1 MLRNAIPFARVP
13 LAAAVRR
20 SLTLSLG
27 GMLCIAPLAVLA
39 QEEENVDNGTTVVT
53 ATALKVDTPEVET
66 PRAISTVDAEELE
79 TRAVNKY
86 DETFQYRSGVV
97 SQPYGDDN
105 NTDWFFLRG
114 FSAENSTYQ
123 DGLRLFRS
131 GGYFWWMNEPFGI
144 ERVDLLKGPASILY
158 GEAPPGGVI
167 NAISK
172 RPTDEAQGTL
182 EIEAGNQDH
191 RQVGIDVSG
200 PVGERDDMRYRMV
213 GLYRDGEGELE
224 GSEKE
229 RYYFAPS
236 LEVDLSEDT
245 SVTFLASVQKD
256 EGVPTTGFFP
266 AYGTL
271 NSTPF
276 GEIDRDTNLGQPDYD
291 KVEQQQTSFGYELE
305 HQLNDTWEFQQNARY
320 SRLDLEL
327 RTVYPDSYIT
337 PPRDITRGVV
347 DRDGDYDAFNIDN
360 RFIARTYTDNTENT
374 LLLGA
379 GYQELNLDYANAD
392 SFRTL
397 GDGSSY
403 FTSID
408 TVDLFNPDYS
418 AFTAPDTGDPTRHE
432 VERNQ
437 LGVYAQNQLRI
448 ADKWIFL
455 AGARYD
461 TVESSDDFSDS
472 SGRSS
477 EGYDDEQLSL
487 TAGAMYLGDNG
498 VSPYLSYSESFTP
511 VAGIGPDGES
521 YEPLEGRQME
531 AGLKVAPLNFDGYLT
546 LAAFDVEEENTL
558 ISTGAPVQEQV
569 GERRSQGVEVEGVSY
584 LTDNLKL
591 TASYTYTDTRYDV
604 NDAQRDERA
613 PFVPYHMASAWLD
626 YDFAGDL
633 SGLSVGGGVRYMGE
647 TVPSADSGID
657 REVSSATLYDAM
669 ASYDINDNWTAQMNV
684 NNLTDEKYVSGC
696 DYYCYYGASRSVV
709 GSLKYNW

>member
-1 MLRNAIPFARVP
+1 MLQKTHPFPRRP
-13 LAAAVRR
+13 LPVAMRR

-27 GMLCIAPLAVLA
+27 SVLSFAPLAALA
-39 QEEENVDNGTTVVT
+39 QEESVDTGTTVVT

-66 PRAISTVDAEELE
+66 PRAMSTVGAEELE

-123 DGLRLFRS
+123 DGLRLFRT
-131 GGYFWWMNEPFGI
+131 GGYFWWMNEPFGV

-213 GLYRDGEGELE
+213 GLYRDGEGELD

-236 LEVDLSEDT
+236 LAVDFSEDT
-245 SVTFLASVQKD
+245 TVTFLASVQKD

-271 NSTPF
+271 NDTPF
-276 GEIDRDTNLGQPDYD
+276 GKIDRDTNLGQPDYD
-291 KVEQQQTSFGYELE
+291 RLDQQQTSLGYELE
-305 HQLNDTWEFQQNARY
+305 HQINDTWEFQQNARY
-320 SRLDLEL
+320 SHLDLEL
-327 RTVYPDSYIT
+327 RTVYPFPAST
-337 PPRDITRGVV
+337 RTASRGVI

-360 RFIARTYTDNTENT
+360 RFIARTYSDNTENT

-379 GYQELNLDYANAD
+379 GYQELNLNYAD
-392 SFRTL
+392 KDLF
-397 GDGSSY
+397 G
-403 FTSID
+403 ID
-408 TVDLFNPDYS
+408 TVDTFDPDYS
-418 AFTAPDTGDPTRHE
+418 AFTAPDQTDATQHDLESR
-432 VERNQ
+432 Q
-437 LGVYAQNQLRI
+437 FGVYVQDQLRV

-461 TVESSDDFSDS
+461 SIDGSDDAINS

-477 EGYDDEQLSL
+477 EAYDEEQLSL

-511 VAGIGPDGES
+511 VAGVGPNGA
-521 YEPLEGRQME
+521 YEPQEGRQME
-531 AGLKVAPLNFDGYLT
+531 AGIKFTPLNFDGYLT
-546 LAAFDVEEENTL
+546 VAAFDLEEDKTL
-558 ISTGAPVQEQV
+558 ISTGSGAQEQV
-569 GERRSQGVEVEGVSY
+569 GERRSQGVEVEGVGY

-591 TASYTYTDTRYDV
+591 TASYTYTDARYD
-604 NDAQRDERA
+604 ASESQQDERA

-626 YDFAGDL
+626 YDFDGDL
-633 SGLSVGGGVRYMGE
+633 SGLSVGSGVRYMGE
-647 TVPSADSGID
+647 TSPSPGSGID
-657 REVSSATLYDAM
+657 RDVPSATLVDAM
-669 ASYDINDNWTAQMNV
+669 ASYDINDSWTAQLNV

-696 DYYCYYGASRSVV
+696 DFYCYYGASRSVV